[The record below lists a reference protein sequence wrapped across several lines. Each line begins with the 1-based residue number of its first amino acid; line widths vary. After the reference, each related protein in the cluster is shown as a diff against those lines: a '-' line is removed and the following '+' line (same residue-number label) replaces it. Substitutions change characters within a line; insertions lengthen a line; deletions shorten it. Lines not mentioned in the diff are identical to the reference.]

1 MEYTRTKQRRLRWEL
16 GDTVYRIQ
24 YEVTVDGYEDKEIGN
39 IENDDSIVLRLAEY
53 IRGGES
59 MDVEFGEFF
68 LINKLLQPYGPLHN
82 MYDEEVITDKVYK

>member
-24 YEVTVDGYEDKEIGN
+24 YEVTVDGYEDEEIGDV
-39 IENDDSIVLRLAEY
+39 ENDDSIVLRLAEY
-53 IRGGES
+53 VRGGES
-59 MDVEFGEFF
+59 KIVEFGEFF
-68 LINKLLQPYGPLHN
+68 LINKLLQTYGPLHN